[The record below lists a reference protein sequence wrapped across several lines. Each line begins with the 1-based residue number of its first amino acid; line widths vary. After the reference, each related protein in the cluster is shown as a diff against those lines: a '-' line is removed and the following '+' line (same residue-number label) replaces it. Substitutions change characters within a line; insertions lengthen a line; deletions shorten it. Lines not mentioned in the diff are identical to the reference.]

1 MTYTLEELKEYIADN
16 IDEVQILELLNIE
29 AVDLVERFE
38 DLIEN
43 KYEYLCNQLGLE
55 DWQEGEEVDE

>member
-1 MTYTLEELKEYIADN
+1 MTYTLEELKEYIADHV
-16 IDEVQILELLNIE
+16 DEVQILELLNIE

-38 DLIEN
+38 DVIED

-55 DWQEGEEVDE
+55 DWREEDNDE